1 MKRARQFARHYTVAE
16 ARVLLP
22 QVAIWLAEIRRLQKA
37 LERAE
42 TRNTKLFAEGRDLGG
57 ERINE
62 HLRSLA
68 RLRELFEEFRSRE
81 LQLKDIE
88 RGLVDFPSL
97 RGEREV
103 LLCWEEGE
111 NGIEFWH
118 DLETGYA
125 ARERL

>member
-1 MKRARQFARHYTVAE
+1 MKRAHQFARHYTVAE
-16 ARVLLP
+16 ARALLP
-22 QVAIWLAEIRRLQKA
+22 QVAGWLAEIRRLQQSLGRA
-37 LERAE
+37 DERNA
-42 TRNTKLFAEGRDLGG
+42 KLFAEGRDLGG
-57 ERINE
+57 DRIND

-68 RLRELFEEFRSRE
+68 RLRELFDEFRARA
-81 LQLKDIE
+81 LQLKDAE

-97 RGEREV
+97 RGEHEV

-111 NGIEFWH
+111 DDIEFWH

>member
-1 MKRARQFARHYTVAE
+1 MKRAHQFNRHYTVAE
-16 ARVLLP
+16 ARLLLP
-22 QVAIWLAEIRRLQKA
+22 QVTGWLAEIRRLQLS
-37 LERAE
+37 LERADG
-42 TRNTKLFAEGRDLGG
+42 RNAELFAEGRDLGG
-57 ERINE
+57 ERIND

-68 RLRELFEEFRSRE
+68 RLRGLFDEFHSRA
-81 LQLKDIE
+81 LQLKDLA

-97 RGEREV
+97 RGDHEV

-111 NGIEFWH
+111 DDIEFWH